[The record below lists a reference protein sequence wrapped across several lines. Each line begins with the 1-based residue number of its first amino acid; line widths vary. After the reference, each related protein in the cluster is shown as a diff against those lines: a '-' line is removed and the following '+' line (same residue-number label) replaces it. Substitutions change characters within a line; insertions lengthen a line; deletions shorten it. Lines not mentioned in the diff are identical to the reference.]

1 LRLVGSVFQ
10 AASVVVDHF
19 FSNVFLVADGC
30 VAAFAAVRA
39 AFATLTAIAGGVV
52 GAWAVA
58 GVTVD
63 GFLDDGFDD

>member
-1 LRLVGSVFQ
+1 MCLVESVFQ

-19 FSNVFLVADGC
+19 FGDVILVADRR

-39 AFATLTAIAGGVV
+39 AFAALTAIAGSVV

-58 GVTVD
+58 GVAVD

>member
-1 LRLVGSVFQ
+1 MGSVFQ

-19 FSNVFLVADGC
+19 FADVILVADGR
-30 VAAFAAVRA
+30 VTAFAAVRTA
-39 AFATLTAIAGGVV
+39 LATLTTIAGRVV

-58 GVTVD
+58 GVAVD